1 MSKNTKYTLY
11 GHYDSERQRSYIT
24 LHLGSW
30 LYPLPGEVIHA
41 HGVLSPEEFNWLSG
55 YYGALPLY
63 QDSRNHAITLFS
75 HSQNFLF
82 DNRVNSYEY
91 IGNLYRHRDGKWYNQ
106 SIKVK

>member
-11 GHYDSERQRSYIT
+11 GHYDSARQRSYIT

-41 HGVLSPEEFNWLSG
+41 HGVLSPEEFSWLSG

-82 DNRVNSYEY
+82 DNRVNSYEF
-91 IGNLYRHRDGKWYNQ
+91 IGNLYRHRDGTWYNQ